1 MKKLLTILALLV
13 NLTAIGAESTKK
25 IETYED
31 MVKKEETAR
40 DLEKD
45 SYEREVK
52 AEEAAEK
59 KELEREEKRREND
72 REDKFI
78 EVKDDAGY
86 DKNNMDKIREKNHR
100 AWDKLQDGFDQ
111 PNK

>member
-1 MKKLLTILALLV
+1 MKKFIAILVLLV
-13 NLTAIGAESTKK
+13 NVSVMADTVKK
-25 IETYED
+25 VETYED

-40 DLEKD
+40 KLEKD
-45 SYEREVK
+45 SYETEVK

-59 KELEREEKRREND
+59 KELEREEKRIENE

>member
-1 MKKLLTILALLV
+1 MKKFIAILVLLV
-13 NLTAIGAESTKK
+13 NVSVMADTVKK
-25 IETYED
+25 VETYED
-31 MVKKEETAR
+31 LVKKEDTAR
-40 DLEKD
+40 ELEKD

>member
-1 MKKLLTILALLV
+1 MKKFIAILVLLV
-13 NLTAIGAESTKK
+13 NVSVMADTVKK
-25 IETYED
+25 VETYED
-31 MVKKEETAR
+31 LVKKEETAR
-40 DLEKD
+40 QLEKD
-45 SYEREVK
+45 SYETEVK

-59 KELEREEKRREND
+59 KELEREEKRRESD